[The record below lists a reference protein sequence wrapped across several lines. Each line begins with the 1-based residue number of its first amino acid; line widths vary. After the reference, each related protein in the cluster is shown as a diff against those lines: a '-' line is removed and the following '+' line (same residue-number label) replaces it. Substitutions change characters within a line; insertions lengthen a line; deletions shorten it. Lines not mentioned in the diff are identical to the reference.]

1 MTGRG
6 ASPESLLE
14 ELSLADGDFGS
25 LGHATE
31 LQDVGYRLER
41 SHISVPVE
49 DIIEDSPHQ
58 SRIITF
64 DPEKFTADAELLQ
77 SVRTHG
83 VLEPIYLEC
92 LTQGLGEAG
101 SYRPIAG
108 HRRLAAARLAG
119 LQRIDAIIAKAE
131 DDIQAFALAENLG
144 HRELTP
150 YEKALSLMSLK
161 RKDPHLSLRKL
172 AERSGLPLGTVSSL
186 ISAYEKSPPILRR
199 RFAEGM
205 APRTVQELQP
215 PFEHLDEETQLKL
228 ARVLDGATQAQATRF
243 RQMMDRGVEP
253 LAAAQSAM
261 GCGRDGQ
268 GDPETNATET
278 QPKVDQPHTGNK
290 AIKRSKQRT
299 ALSGLPDSK
308 NEAELEALST
318 RTGASKTVVRRL
330 VKEAKRMECEYN
342 TLTLACAYE
351 ARGGDK
357 SKSIDLASLAAGNRS
372 IVSVVR
378 KYLDVLERT
387 RSLIASEGAPEIS
400 DFLRTMFPDA

>member
-1 MTGRG
+1 MTGRD

-31 LQDVGYRLER
+31 FQEVGFRLER

-58 SRIITF
+58 SRVITF
-64 DPEKFTADAELLQ
+64 DQEKFSEDAELLQ
-77 SVRTHG
+77 SVQTHG
-83 VLEPIYLEC
+83 VLEPVYLEC

-108 HRRLAAARLAG
+108 HRRLAAAKLAG

-161 RKDPHLSLRKL
+161 RKDPRLSLRML
-172 AERSGLPLGTVSSL
+172 AERSSLPQGTVSSL
-186 ISAYEKSPPILRR
+186 ISAYEKSTPILRR

-215 PFEHLDEETQLKL
+215 PFERLDEDTQLKL
-228 ARVLDGATQAQATRF
+228 ARVLNGATQAQATRF

-268 GDPETNATET
+268 GDPETCVPET
-278 QPKVDQPHTGNK
+278 QPKVDKPHTGNK
-290 AIKRSKQRT
+290 AITRSKQRT
-299 ALSGLPDSK
+299 GRPGLPDSK
-308 NEAELEALST
+308 NEAELEAIST
-318 RTGASKTVVRRL
+318 RTGASKTIVRRL
-330 VKEAKRMECEYN
+330 VKEAKRTECDYS